1 MSYPPTPE
9 QQVAIDLARQGKTM
23 KLLAFAGAG
32 KTSTLVFVA
41 NALKDLG
48 KSGVYLAF
56 NRAIANEAQ
65 RKMPKN
71 VKAKTFHSM
80 ALASAPDFIRRRL
93 EDDFAIWDFIEM
105 FGVEDILMNEIH
117 DSIGVVQGK
126 VQNVKKKGRG
136 IITPAKQKNI
146 VDTSLLA
153 FYKDETEEPKL
164 YHVEGAIEELMSL
177 SPDDTKVL
185 AKELYP
191 IAVDMWRDFI
201 NPNGKI
207 GLAGRHDVYLKLWA
221 LSKPQI
227 DTDFIL
233 FDEAQD
239 ADPIMSSILTS
250 QKAQVI
256 YVGDPYQQIYSFR
269 GALNVM
275 QNLDAPQAELTQS
288 FRFGHELAIYCQ
300 PILNALGCRSRILG
314 LQTKETQVIDGGPPS
329 YTHLDAIL
337 TRSNA
342 EAVNLVMD
350 VVNRQKNGY
359 DTPTV
364 LPQNISFKETKQ
376 MMYALAGLRKDGKS
390 DHPKLKGFENFEQ
403 VLEYAQACPMDS
415 EVSGYVRMFQN
426 IGFIN
431 VLEAI
436 NSVEQINPKTHK
448 GPIITTMH
456 RSKGLEW
463 DNVMLADDVLAAFV
477 DESGDMKED
486 LSAEELRLLYVGIT
500 RAQKKLYLNNMGD
513 FLKELA
519 VHTGE
524 APLCPRPRTA

>member
-1 MSYPPTPE
+1 MSYPPTAE
-9 QQVAIDLARQGKTM
+9 QEVAIRLAKEGKTM

-48 KSGVYLAF
+48 KEGVYLAF
-56 NRAIANEAQ
+56 NKAIATEAQ

-71 VKAKTFHSM
+71 VKAKTFHSL
-80 ALASAPDFIRRRL
+80 ALASAPEHVRRRL
-93 EDDFAIWDFIEM
+93 AEDFAIWDFVDM
-105 FGVEDILMNEIH
+105 FKIEDILMNVMQTGI
-117 DSIGVVQGK
+117 DVQGDH
-126 VQNVKKKGRG
+126 VVKTQKKGRD
-136 IITPAKQKNI
+136 IISAAQQKNI
-146 VDTSLLA
+146 VDNALLL
-153 FYKDETEEPKL
+153 FYKEEVDEPQLE
-164 YHVEGAIEELMSL
+164 HVVSAINDYLTL
-177 SPDDTKVL
+177 SDDDVRVL

-191 IAVDMWRDFI
+191 IVIDMWRDFI
-201 NPNGKI
+201 NPEGKI

-239 ADPIMSSILTS
+239 ADPIMSTILAN

-269 GALNVM
+269 GAQNVM

-288 FRFGHELAIYCQ
+288 FRFGQELATCCQ
-300 PILNALGCRSRILG
+300 PILNALGCKSRIYG
-314 LQTKETQVIDGGPPS
+314 LPTKPTKIIDGNPQALS
-329 YTHLDAIL
+329 QIDAIL

-342 EAVNLVMD
+342 EAVN
-350 VVNRQKNGY
+350 VVIDIVNKRKDGY
-359 DTPTV
+359 DVPAV

-376 MMYALAGLRKDGKS
+376 MMFALMQLRKDGKS
-390 DHPKLKGFENFEQ
+390 DHAKLKGFREFKD
-403 VLEYAQACPMDS
+403 VIDYANACPMDS
-415 EVSGYVRMFQN
+415 EISGYVRMFQN
-426 IGFIN
+426 IGFSN

-436 NSVEQINPKTHK
+436 TNVENIDPNQHK

-463 DNVMLADDVLAAFV
+463 DNVVLSNDVLDSFM
-477 DESGDMKED
+477 DEDGGVKEELD
-486 LSAEELRLLYVGIT
+486 PEELRLLYVGMT
-500 RAQKKLYLNNMGD
+500 RAQKKLYLNNVGG
-513 FLKELA
+513 FLQLLA
-519 VHTGE
+519 QQTGE
-524 APLCPRPRTA
+524 KPLVFERDAA